1 MPEQA
6 EDLIVRNLVEALNR
20 LRDDLDRVEFWTA
33 ALSSFQQPAPDYRPD
48 SEYLLS
54 SRKRP
59 AASDLQT
66 RSCRVFPC
74 GPLTTQKWLPEQLGI

>member
-33 ALSSFQQPAPDYRPD
+33 ALSSFQQPDHDYRPD

-54 SRKRP
+54 SRK
-59 AASDLQT
+59 A
-66 RSCRVFPC
+66 RSF
-74 GPLTTQKWLPEQLGI
+74 

>member
-6 EDLIVRNLVEALNR
+6 EDLIVRNLIEALNR

-48 SEYLLS
+48 SEYRLS
-54 SRKRP
+54 SR
-59 AASDLQT
+59 
-66 RSCRVFPC
+66 
-74 GPLTTQKWLPEQLGI
+74 